1 MKCLD
6 FEKLIALDLEGDLT
20 QRKGRA
26 VAEHVKACGPCHE
39 FVEDLKASQA
49 LLKSLAQ
56 ESVDDMAFE
65 EVRQRIL
72 SSLPTEEQ
80 RQGFSVWRYAL
91 AAAVTAVM
99 VLAAIAL
106 RRPSNERVADITHA
120 TADQSATEAVAQQP
134 RAVVPRSSVRGTNG
148 KSPLRRRKHLHSSLT
163 ASERPQQ
170 LTIKLVTDDPNVVIY
185 WLVD

>member
-1 MKCLD
+1 MKCPD
-6 FEKLIALDLEGDLT
+6 FEKLIALDLEGDLK

-26 VAEHVKACGPCHE
+26 VAEHLKTCGPCHE
-39 FVEDLKASQA
+39 FAEDLKASQA

-72 SSLPTEEQ
+72 SGLPSEKQ
-80 RQGFSVWRYAL
+80 RQGFSVGRYVL
-91 AAAVTAVM
+91 GAAVTAIV

-106 RRPSNERVADITHA
+106 RRPSNQRVADITHA

-134 RAVVPRSSVRGTNG
+134 PTLAPRSSVRATSG
-148 KSPLRRRKHLHSSLT
+148 KSPLRRRKHLNSSLT